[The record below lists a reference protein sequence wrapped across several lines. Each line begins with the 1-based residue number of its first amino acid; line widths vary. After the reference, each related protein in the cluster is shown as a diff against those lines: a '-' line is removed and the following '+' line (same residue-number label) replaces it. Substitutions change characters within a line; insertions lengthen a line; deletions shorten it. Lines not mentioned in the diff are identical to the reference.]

1 LNTIKLYAHAL
12 LDALENKPSDYIQ
25 LEDELED
32 EGFEFEIDAV
42 KNIMYFVVGKNN
54 SHELLDTM
62 LAYGI

>member
-1 LNTIKLYAHAL
+1 MRLNAIKLYAHAL
-12 LDALENKPSDYIQ
+12 LDALENKPSNYI
-25 LEDELED
+25 ELED
-32 EGFEFEIDAV
+32 EGFEFEIDTV